1 MTLRS
6 LLSPTHRRYAHRW
19 LLLIPFIWQVGGT
32 PLVNTA
38 AVRVFS
44 LPLPML
50 WQMCGILVASATI
63 GFVFARDER
72 IEANDEPD
80 SFSEPSDEGKPS

>member
-1 MTLRS
+1 
-6 LLSPTHRRYAHRW
+6 
-19 LLLIPFIWQVGGT
+19 
-32 PLVNTA
+32 
-38 AVRVFS
+38 
-44 LPLPML
+44 ML

-80 SFSEPSDEGKPS
+80 LP